1 MTRDAPKGDTPAPDA
16 PNDKS
21 RRSTMDSTTST
32 VVDVEHAAVEDDP
45 RLWSPF
51 RKVRRTL
58 LISVK
63 SFRSDFRIL
72 VYF

>member
-1 MTRDAPKGDTPAPDA
+1 MTTGAPKNDTTAPGTA
-16 PNDKS
+16 NDKS

-51 RKVRRTL
+51 RKVRLTSL
-58 LISVK
+58 AFAK
-63 SFRSDFRIL
+63 SFKPDSRIL